1 VVITTITSKGQTTI
15 PNSIR
20 NGWKTREVYWERQSD
35 GSAVVRP
42 VAGIMSLF
50 GAAQNRA
57 PRDAAEKT
65 KAREAMGKKS

>member
-1 VVITTITSKGQTTI
+1 MVMTTITSKGQTTI
-15 PNSIR
+15 PATIR
-20 NGWKTREVYWERQSD
+20 SSWKTREVYWERQPD

-50 GAAQNRA
+50 GAAQNRV

-65 KAREAMGKKS
+65 KAREAMGRKS

>member
-1 VVITTITSKGQTTI
+1 MVITLITSKGQTTI

-20 NGWKTREVYWERQSD
+20 NDWKTREVYWERQSD

-42 VAGIMSLF
+42 VAGIMTLF
-50 GAAQNRA
+50 GAAQNRV

-65 KAREAMGKKS
+65 KARESMGKKS